1 MTGSMLGVSVT
12 GLRVAQTALNT
23 TGNNIANADVDGY
36 SRQRVEAE
44 TNPST
49 FIGVGYEGN
58 GANVSSIERVVNG
71 FVVEQLRIDTSLYS
85 DLDTFDKS
93 ISQLDRLL
101 SDPATGLSTNLSSFF
116 AAVQN
121 GADDPTSIPARELI
135 VSESQ
140 NLAQKFNTLYD
151 RLDDIGDGADDIIT
165 SATANINSLVSNI
178 ARLNESIA
186 NAIGTG
192 NGAQPN
198 DLLDQR
204 DETVRKLSELISIQT
219 YSQGFGQINVV
230 LSSGQNLVVGND
242 AYKLNVEV
250 SAEDAKKLDIFID
263 NGENDIEVTDLISGG
278 ELGGALRFKESIME
292 ETYNKLG
299 RIAIVIADTFNRI
312 HHQGIDLD
320 NNFGRDFFYDVN
332 DPDIANSRV
341 VSNSNNAPPSDREI
355 SLTIVDSSVITA
367 DEYDLEI
374 GAGGLFTIVNRT
386 TDEQAATGVL
396 TGVIPQTIQ
405 FDGFE
410 LSFDGGSYRA
420 GDQYRIIPTRSGA
433 RDFSSEILGAQSIA
447 FASPF
452 STDASIG
459 NEGSGDISQGE
470 VLSLEDQ
477 NGDMLPLFA
486 TPGQMSPPLIVRFTS
501 DTTYDILDNSDPGN
515 PVALDPPIT
524 NQRYIV
530 GEENFLFSEDPGET
544 LVQTNGDLIGLPVGR
559 LPVIGG
565 GTLTNGYP
573 AEAITITRASS
584 QAGVAPE
591 STNLFTNINASAR
604 ETASMLNNME
614 GITANA
620 STYMEITDTQ
630 NLTRTDP
637 LQININGE
645 DLIEREFDSTLG
657 AFVISS
663 DVPDPA
669 TDPDGFNQYLADRIN
684 ENPTFASS
692 GIYAVAGVDATT
704 GAFELRVM
712 SSEGDD
718 LQVSLEADAT
728 GPDSLSVSDGSNPS
742 VALDGNGAGTTS
754 AIAVGGT
761 LDVRLAD
768 GYSLSTFPANSLLFG
783 DTTDPDF
790 ARSNYM
796 GIQASIQGT
805 PRQGDTFTINLNV
818 DGASDNRNALRLS
831 DLQVSNTIGG
841 DLTYYDGYSSIVEE
855 IGIDTASTKTNL
867 DASEE
872 VLKESQ
878 ARRDSI
884 SAVNLDEEASNLIR
898 YEQMYSANAQV
909 ISVARDLFD
918 RLINSF

>member
-1 MTGSMLGVSVT
+1 MTSSMLGVSVS

-23 TGNNIANADVDGY
+23 TGHNIANADVEGY
-36 SRQRVEAE
+36 SRQRVESQ
-44 TNPST
+44 TNPAT

-58 GANVSSIERVVNG
+58 GANVQSIDRVVNS
-71 FVVEQLRIDTSLYS
+71 FVIEQLRIDTSLYNELNTY
-85 DLDTFDKS
+85 DES

-101 SDPATGLSTNLSSFF
+101 SDPSTGLSNNLSSFF

-135 VSESQ
+135 VSESE
-140 NLAQKFNTLYD
+140 NLAQKFNTIYD
-151 RLDDIGDGADDIIT
+151 RLDDISEGADDVIKTAT
-165 SATANINSLVSNI
+165 SNINSLISNV

-186 NAIGTG
+186 NALGNG

-204 DETVRKLSELISIQT
+204 DETIRQLSELISIQT
-219 YSQGFGQINVV
+219 YNQGFGQINVV
-230 LSSGQNLVVGND
+230 LSSGQNLVVGNT
-242 AYKLNVEV
+242 AYTLNAVV

-263 NGENDIEVTDLISGG
+263 NGDNDIEVTDLVSGG

-292 ETYNKLG
+292 QTYNMLG
-299 RIAIVIADTFNRI
+299 HIAIVIADTFNQV
-312 HHQGIDLD
+312 HHQGIDLN

-332 DPDIANSRV
+332 DPTIAASRV
-341 VSNSNNAPPSDREI
+341 ISNSNNTPPSDRDI
-355 SLTIVDSSVITA
+355 SLTIVDSSIITA
-367 DEYDLEI
+367 DEYDMEI
-374 GAGGLFTIVNRT
+374 GAGGLFTIVNRS
-386 TDEQAATGVL
+386 TDEEVATGVL
-396 TGVIPQTIQ
+396 TGVIPQTVL

-410 LSFDGGSYRA
+410 LSFDGGSYQA

-433 RDFSSEILGAQSIA
+433 RDFSSEILSAQAIA

-452 STDASIG
+452 FTDASIG
-459 NEGSGDISQGE
+459 NVGSAEINQGE

-477 NGDMLPLFA
+477 DGNMLPLFA
-486 TPGQMSPPLIVRFTS
+486 TAGEMDPPLIVRFTS
-501 DTTYDILDNSDPGN
+501 DTTYEVLDNSDPGN

-524 NQRYIV
+524 NQRYVV

-544 LVQTNGDLIGLPVGR
+544 LVQSNGDLIGLPTGR
-559 LPVIGG
+559 TPVVGG

-573 AEAITITRASS
+573 AEAITITQTSS
-584 QAGVAPE
+584 QGGIAAQT
-591 STNLFTNINASAR
+591 TNVFTNINASAR
-604 ETASMLNNME
+604 ETASMLNNVE
-614 GITANA
+614 GVSATA

-657 AFVISS
+657 VYVIAAR
-663 DVPDPA
+663 VPDPA

-684 ENPTFASS
+684 ENTTLEDQ

-704 GAFELRVM
+704 GAFELRVT

-718 LQVSLEADAT
+718 LQVTLEADAT
-728 GPDSLSVSDGSNPS
+728 GPDSLSVGDGSNPS
-742 VALDGNGAGTTS
+742 IALDGNGAGVTS

-768 GYSLSTFPANSLLFG
+768 GYSLTTFPPNSLLFG
-783 DTTDPDF
+783 DTTAADF
-790 ARSNYM
+790 ARDTYM
-796 GIQASIQGT
+796 GIQASIQGV

-818 DGASDNRNALRLS
+818 DGAYDNRNALRLG
-831 DLQVSNTIGG
+831 DLQSAGTIDGE
-841 DLTYYDGYSSIVEE
+841 LTYNDGYSSLVEI

-878 ARRDSI
+878 TRRDSV

-909 ISVARDLFD
+909 ISVARELFD